1 MGQRLIIS
9 ENERSQ
15 IAKMYG
21 LVNEQSFT
29 GNDGY
34 DNSQV
39 NYNLSFVYPT
49 DLLEKIKTF
58 RTSGDIVN
66 YMRSLRPQKNENWFK
81 VLPDVKFRP
90 FEDLLALYP
99 SIGNEIMNR
108 FKGTGNLRDNNPEV
122 QKLGQILGSIRKN
135 GEKNLLSLTRWMET
149 KLGRTE
155 NGEDTPL
162 CKDEELADLSKQPG
176 TKIISLPAPFN
187 SQYYLVRNKPY
198 CYTEA

>member
-58 RTSGDIVN
+58 RTSNDILN

-99 SIGNEIMNR
+99 VIGKEIQEH
-108 FKGTGNLRDNNPEV
+108 LRQNTDASEV
-122 QKLGQILGSIRKN
+122 RKMGQLLGSIRQK
-135 GEKNLLSLTRWMET
+135 GEENLLRLTRWMET

-162 CKDEELADLSKQPG
+162 CKDEELADLSKQPD

-187 SQYYLVRNKPY
+187 SQYYLVKNKPY
-198 CYTEA
+198 CYTES

>member
-58 RTSGDIVN
+58 RTSNDILN

-99 SIGNEIMNR
+99 VIGKEIQEH
-108 FKGTGNLRDNNPEV
+108 LRQNTDASEV
-122 QKLGQILGSIRKN
+122 RKMGQLLGSIRQK
-135 GEKNLLSLTRWMET
+135 GEENLLRLTRWMET

-187 SQYYLVRNKPY
+187 SQYYLVKNKPY
-198 CYTEA
+198 CYTES

>member
-58 RTSGDIVN
+58 RTSDDIVN

-99 SIGNEIMNR
+99 VIGKEIQEH
-108 FKGTGNLRDNNPEV
+108 LRQNTTDASEV
-122 QKLGQILGSIRKN
+122 RKMMQLLGSIRQK
-135 GEKNLLSLTRWMET
+135 GEENLLRLTRWMET